1 MKRSIDA
8 VIGFQK
14 IDPSTLLKKLLS
26 FLAREEVDGS
36 VDFWLFIIG
45 NITEKSLMTNL
56 TGKVAIVTASS
67 RGIWR
72 AVALRL
78 SRDGAAVAVNY
89 ITAPDKANAVV
100 QEIESHGG
108 RAIAIQGSVAA
119 KADVLRLF
127 DETEQ
132 QLGAIDIVVNVA
144 GVSVFKPHTELTDE
158 DFDKIFAVNAR
169 GAMYV
174 LQAAAQHVK
183 DGGRIVQFSTGGT
196 KMPIPA
202 GGIYAASKAAGEQFA
217 LALAKEIGHRQ
228 VTVNL
233 VSPGVTDTDG
243 LIMPQEAL
251 DQLIGQTP
259 LGRLG
264 QPQDIAD
271 VVAFLVSDDAH
282 WMTGQ
287 NLQVNGGI
295 L

>member
-1 MKRSIDA
+1 
-8 VIGFQK
+8 
-14 IDPSTLLKKLLS
+14 
-26 FLAREEVDGS
+26 
-36 VDFWLFIIG
+36 
-45 NITEKSLMTNL
+45 MTTI

-67 RGIWR
+67 RGIGR
-72 AVALRL
+72 AIALRL
-78 SRDGAAVAVNY
+78 GQDGAAVAVNY
-89 ITAPDKANAVV
+89 VASPEKAESVV
-100 QEIESHGG
+100 QEIIANGG
-108 RAIAIQGSVAA
+108 KAIAIQGSVAN
-119 KADVLRLF
+119 KADVTKIF

-132 QLGAIDIVVNVA
+132 KLGSIDIVVNVA
-144 GVSVFKPHTELTDE
+144 GISVFKPHMDLTDE
-158 DFDKIFAVNAR
+158 DFEKVFSVNTK
-169 GAMYV
+169 GALYM
-174 LQAAAQHVK
+174 LQAAATSVK

-196 KMPIPA
+196 KMPLLGA
-202 GGIYAASKAAGEQFA
+202 GLYAASKAAGEQFA

-243 LIMPQEAL
+243 LIMPQPAI
-251 DQLIGQTP
+251 DHLIGQTP

-264 QPQDIAD
+264 QPADIAD